1 MSSHTRVPMYDH
13 PRVQRT
19 RRHQTHREDVMRA
32 GKGMCHICGQ
42 GGADAI
48 DHVVPVA
55 WGGSDHPSNLAP
67 AHTSCNSRKRDARP
81 DAWTWRRP
89 DMWIDGYGPHATM
102 GLRKPTSRLG
112 FGFGWMV
119 GLLIIALP
127 VATTVR
133 GSFGSFWVWVAVAV
147 AIRMLSVVIPH
158 AVYGSKVARL
168 GRPIKEEMID
178 A

>member
-1 MSSHTRVPMYDH
+1 MHDH
-13 PRVQRT
+13 PYVQRT

-48 DHVVPVA
+48 DHIVPVA

-102 GLRKPTSRLG
+102 GMGPQPANN
-112 FGFGWMV
+112 V
-119 GLLIIALP
+119 P
-127 VATTVR
+127 R
-133 GSFGSFWVWVAVAV
+133 GSLALWLLGLFVGFPIFKFGVDLDAQMAVLIGLVFMLNVPALLLSR
-147 AIRMLSVVIPH
+147 AIRLLVWRVQFSRRLSN
-158 AVYGSKVARL
+158 ANRRL
-168 GRPIKEEMID
+168 S
-178 A
+178 